1 MIRFNQHF
9 KQAILAIGDYAVFSL
24 SLLLALA
31 LRYGELSGPLW
42 DIHAGPF
49 SLIFFLWLGGFYIAG
64 LYNLKQVRDPLKL
77 FRTYT
82 EGMVGNLFIAF
93 AFFYLHPSLG
103 IAPRANLLL
112 VVVLTLLLGYI
123 WRLLFL
129 RGIDGRLFQGKV
141 LYIGPCEDAS
151 RVQTLLATSSLG
163 LTLGSVFGTS
173 GTPDEHVNVSWI
185 HELKGLDQSLQDQQT
200 TLIVLGASIEE
211 IRSMHDALYRSL
223 FRSITLIDRTELEE
237 VTTGRIPLTHVTNTW
252 FIQNLRE
259 SEKSWYDSFKRAW
272 DLLLTIP
279 FALFTLLILPLVAI
293 AIKLSSSGPIFYKQA
308 RVGKHGKEFSIWK
321 FRTMRVDAEKNGPQF
336 TSSTKTDPR
345 ITLVGRLLRQLRID
359 ELPQLWNVIRGD
371 LSFIGPRPER
381 PEFVAP
387 LVERMPYYHLR
398 HLTRPGLTGWA
409 QVQWLTP
416 TSSLEDNLIKL
427 QYDLYY
433 IKNRSFLL
441 DLSILLKTIGIVLRR
456 QGT

>member
-9 KQAILAIGDYAVFSL
+9 KQA
-24 SLLLALA
+24 LLALGDYGVFCLSLVLTLS
-31 LRYGELSGPLW
+31 LRYGGVGASLW

-49 SLIFFLWLGGFYIAG
+49 SIIFLLWLAGFYVAG
-64 LYNLKQVRDPLKL
+64 LYNLGRVRDPLKL
-77 FRTYT
+77 FRNYT
-82 EGMVGNLFIAF
+82 EGMVGNLLIAF
-93 AFFYLHPSLG
+93 AFFYLHPGLG
-103 IAPRANLLL
+103 IAPRTNLLV
-112 VVVLTLLLGYI
+112 VVVLTLLFGYI
-123 WRLLFL
+123 WRLVFL
-129 RGIDGRLFQGKV
+129 RVIDSRLFQGKV
-141 LYIGPCEDAS
+141 LYIGPCEDAAK
-151 RVQTLLATSSLG
+151 VQALLASSSLG
-163 LTLGSVFGTS
+163 LTLGSVLCTT
-173 GTPDEHVNVSWI
+173 GTPDERLNVQWI
-185 HELKGLDQSLQDQQT
+185 QDPKALEQSFQDQQIS
-200 TLIVLGASIEE
+200 LVVLGTSIET
-211 IRSMHDALYRSL
+211 ISSMHDALYRSL
-223 FRSITLIDRTELEE
+223 FRAITLIDRTELEE
-237 VTTGRIPLTHVTNTW
+237 STTGRIPLTHVNNAW

-259 SEKSWYDSFKRAW
+259 SEKSWYDSFKRAF
-272 DLLLTIP
+272 DLILTIP
-279 FALFTLLILPLVAI
+279 FAIFTIVIFPFVAL
-293 AIKLSSSGPIFYKQA
+293 AIKLSSPGPIFYKQL
-308 RVGKHGKEFSIWK
+308 RVGKNGKEIYIWK

-336 TSSTKTDPR
+336 TTSTKTDPR

-359 ELPQLWNVIRGD
+359 ELPQLWNVILGD

-433 IKNRSFLL
+433 IKNRSLLL